1 MVAESLRVV
10 RDATH
15 LAIKAWAVENEH
27 HIKILA
33 QDPNIISL
41 TEKLLTTNQSQD
53 ALLKNT
59 AQQTLR
65 NYLKPVLPT

>member
-15 LAIKAWAVENEH
+15 LAIKAWAVEN
-27 HIKILA
+27 
-33 QDPNIISL
+33 L